1 MHNNAIL
8 FVLNALGF
16 HCLTV
21 KMRGTK
27 CSTIVWVMYDLSVIP
42 RCNCSLQENNL
53 LLITVDPLLLSA
65 MNSLK
70 RTRDNIVKLGVGEE
84 TLSRQEYPKWQFS
97 TKRPA
102 LKVDIKVILYRLNAL
117 YLKIF
122 LLKIIPKYI
131 CISII
136 YS

>member
-1 MHNNAIL
+1 MHNKAIL

-27 CSTIVWVMYDLSVIP
+27 CSTIVWVMNDLSAIP

-53 LLITVDPLLLSA
+53 LLITLDPLLLSA

-70 RTRDNIVKLGVGEE
+70 RTRDHIVKLEVGE
-84 TLSRQEYPKWQFS
+84 K
-97 TKRPA
+97 
-102 LKVDIKVILYRLNAL
+102 ILPRV
-117 YLKIF
+117 
-122 LLKIIPKYI
+122 
-131 CISII
+131 
-136 YS
+136 